1 MGKFYITSLREGWM
15 MFKGATCL
23 TYLIYI
29 VREDDEMRVAH
40 RYKRAHV
47 QSSGSDELCGIFQ
60 YRFAH
65 IHGDALYDV
74 IGDMQIEHL
83 DARQRQQ
90 TDLCLRGEAFPKEV
104 FSDTSRGVAAHHGL
118 TAVGIEDAHGE
129 VGLGHRTLANQD
141 QSIGAD
147 ALMTVAPFDGRC
159 YRVIDGVL
167 CYINIYVVVAATV
180 HLCEGYLAHVLSFF
194 LIGCKGNAK

>member
-1 MGKFYITSLREGWM
+1 M

-29 VREDDEMRVAH
+29 VREDDVVRITH

-90 TDLCLRGEAFPKEV
+90 ADFRLC
-104 FSDTSRGVAAHHGL
+104 
-118 TAVGIEDAHGE
+118 GE
-129 VGLGHRTLANQD
+129 V
-141 QSIGAD
+141 
-147 ALMTVAPFDGRC
+147 PF
-159 YRVIDGVL
+159 I
-167 CYINIYVVVAATV
+167 
-180 HLCEGYLAHVLSFF
+180 
-194 LIGCKGNAK
+194 